1 MVEKVNRKDNRIL
14 QVKINDELKLKFD
27 TMCFVLNV
35 NKSNLVRSMLEDWI
49 TQQLKD
55 EGTKAKYEAKLTANQ
70 NILAVA
76 PEMRSIIHNK

>member
-55 EGTKAKYEAKLTANQ
+55 EDTKAKYEAKLTANQ